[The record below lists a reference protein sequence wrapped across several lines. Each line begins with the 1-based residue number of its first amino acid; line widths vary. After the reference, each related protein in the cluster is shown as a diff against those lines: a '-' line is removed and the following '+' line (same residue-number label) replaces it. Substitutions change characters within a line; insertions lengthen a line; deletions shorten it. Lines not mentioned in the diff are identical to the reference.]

1 MRPLRLEMQAF
12 GPFARLQVIDF
23 SELGSKTFFL
33 IHGPTGSGKTT
44 LLDGLCFA
52 LYGDASGGEREP
64 RDMRS
69 HHAAADRLTQVE
81 FTFSLGDQHY
91 RVRRVPEQRRPARR
105 GDKEVTQA
113 KEAELIALAEGR
125 VLADRWEKVT
135 AAVEGLL
142 GLTSQQF
149 RQIILLPQGR
159 FFEFLKSSS
168 IDRERILQT
177 LFGTE
182 FYKRIEQRLKDDAL
196 VAEREAAAVLQTRQA
211 LLEQAQLPDA
221 AALAT
226 ELARCEQHWVDA
238 RQHQSATQTALE
250 QSQATL
256 NAARAT
262 AERLDELAQARS
274 ALDGLVATKPQRMQR
289 EQTLQRAQAAA
300 ALQPEV
306 LAAAQL
312 RLQAEHAAQQVL
324 ELHTRH
330 TQAVQ
335 QAHAARQAREAA
347 LTRGPE
353 RDGLAAQALEMQR
366 LMAQVQGLELARTAV
381 LQAQKGLT
389 QAEADLKRHQQVL
402 QHTEQAAVTQRTEVQ
417 GLRDRA
423 ALLEAARARHAELQR
438 LVARQARLAQA
449 KADQGPLD
457 TAERE
462 AKAQAQQAL
471 EQLEQGREG
480 LRALQRAWMQG
491 QAARLALHL
500 HQGEPCP
507 VCGSLEHPASAQAGE
522 LITDEALHAA
532 QQRLQQSETA
542 LQQAQ
547 ARLLETGTAAQAG
560 RAALAALQAELT
572 DAQWPDPCP
581 GDPDEEATGQASRVA
596 STAARPTAQPHS
608 ASIEALA
615 AAAAQ
620 LAQAQAAAEQLATQQ
635 ARLEALEG
643 QVQQAREAE
652 RQAALAQQSAAQ
664 TQAGA
669 QAVLDERT
677 QGVPPAW
684 RTPQAVQT
692 ELERLNRERLAID
705 AQLTQTEQA
714 DASAQATL
722 MQTEARWQAAQTAA
736 RQRESEAA
744 AAHQALAKRLLEAG
758 FADALAHQ
766 QASLNEQDRAALE
779 QALQEERNAMAAAQ
793 DRFKRAQAAA
803 GLLVR
808 PDLDALQALQ
818 LKAEQAQQEAIAA
831 SARAEAALA
840 TLQTTARKLADLGE
854 RAAQL
859 EQRFALVRGLADLAS
874 GQNPQRLSLQR
885 YVLATL
891 FEEVLAAT
899 TLRLAVMSRGRYE
912 LRRRYQVTDQRSAG
926 GLDLEVFDQ
935 YTGLQ
940 RPVSTLSG
948 GESFMASLALAL
960 GLSDVV
966 QSHAGGIHLDAIFV
980 DEGFGT
986 LDAEALE
993 WAIRALKDLQRTGRL
1008 VGIISHVSE
1017 LRDWIDARLELRREA
1032 AGSVATFVI

>member
-23 SELGSKTFFL
+23 RELGTKTFFL

-69 HHAAADRLTQVE
+69 HHAPADVLTQVE
-81 FTFSLGDQHY
+81 FTFSLGDQYY
-91 RVRRVPEQRRPARR
+91 RIRRVPEQRRLARR
-105 GDKEVTQA
+105 GGREVTQA
-113 KEAELIALAEGR
+113 KEAELIALADGR

-168 IDRERILQT
+168 TDRERILQT

-221 AALAT
+221 AALVT
-226 ELARCEQHWVDA
+226 ELARCEQHWTDA
-238 RQHQSATQTALE
+238 RQHQSAAQTALE

-256 NAARAT
+256 AAARVT
-262 AERLDELAQARS
+262 VERLDELAQARS
-274 ALDGLVATKPQRMQR
+274 ALDGLVAAEPQRLLR

-300 ALQPEV
+300 GLQPEV

-312 RLQAEHAAQQVL
+312 RVQAEQAARQVR
-324 ELHTRH
+324 ELHTQH

-335 QAHAARQAREAA
+335 QAQVARQARETA
-347 LTRGPE
+347 LARGPE
-353 RDGLAAQALEMQR
+353 RDDLAAQALEMQHLIER
-366 LMAQVQGLELARTAV
+366 VQGLEHARAAA
-381 LQAQKGLT
+381 LQAQKVLA
-389 QAEADLKRHQQVL
+389 QAEAELKRHQQAM
-402 QHTEQAAVTQRTEVQ
+402 QQAEQASALKRTELQ

-423 ALLEAARARHAELQR
+423 AQLEAAQARHSALQR
-438 LVARQARLAQA
+438 LLLRQERLTKAR
-449 KADQGPLD
+449 ADQGPLD
-457 TAERE
+457 ATEQAAQGHLQRATEQLNQERE
-462 AKAQAQQAL
+462 ALRSLQQV
-471 EQLEQGREG
+471 
-480 LRALQRAWMQG
+480 WMQG

-500 HQGEPCP
+500 HTDEPCP
-507 VCGSLEHPASAQAGE
+507 VCGSREHPSRAQAGE
-522 LITDEALHAA
+522 LISDE
-532 QQRLQQSETA
+532 A

-547 ARLLETGTAAQAG
+547 HAVQRSELALQQAQERSLTSGTAAQAG
-560 RAALAALQAELT
+560 RSALAALQDELN
-572 DAQWPDPCP
+572 
-581 GDPDEEATGQASRVA
+581 EAVA
-596 STAARPTAQPHS
+596 SDPS
-608 ASIEALA
+608 LALDVESVA

-620 LAQAQAAAEQLATQQ
+620 LAQALAASQALPAQQ
-635 ARLEALEG
+635 AQLEQIEG
-643 QVQQAREAE
+643 QMQQAREAE
-652 RQAALAQQSAAQ
+652 REAGLAHQVAAQ
-664 TQAGA
+664 A
-669 QAVLDERT
+669 QATAQAILSERT
-677 QGVPPAW
+677 QGVPAAW
-684 RTPQAVQT
+684 TTVHALQA
-692 ELERLNRERLAID
+692 EIERLNRARIAID
-705 AQLTQTEQA
+705 ALLTQTEQT
-714 DASAQATL
+714 DATAQASL
-722 MQTEARWQAAQTAA
+722 IQAQARWQAEQAVV
-736 RQRESEAA
+736 QRREHEAA
-744 AAHQALAKRLLEAG
+744 AADQALAQRLIEAG
-758 FADALAHQ
+758 FADLAAHQ
-766 QASLNEQDRAALE
+766 QASLTPQVRATLE

-793 DRFKRAQAAA
+793 DRLKRAQAAA
-803 GLLVR
+803 ELLVR
-808 PDLDALQALQ
+808 PDLDALQAMH

-831 SARAEAALA
+831 STRAEATLA
-840 TLQTTARKLADLGE
+840 ALQTTARKLADLGE
-854 RAAQL
+854 QAAQL

-899 TLRLAVMSRGRYE
+899 SLRLAVMSRGRYE
-912 LRRRYQVTDQRSAG
+912 LRRRSQVTDQRSAG

-1017 LRDWIDARLELRREA
+1017 LRDWIDARLELRREGS
-1032 AGSVATFVI
+1032 GSVATFVV

>member
-12 GPFARLQVIDF
+12 GPFARQQVIDF
-23 SELGSKTFFL
+23 RELGNKTFFL

-44 LLDGLCFA
+44 VLDGLCFA

-69 HHAAADRLTQVE
+69 HHAPADVLTQVE
-81 FTFSLGDQHY
+81 FTFSLGDQQY
-91 RVRRVPEQRRPARR
+91 RVRRMPEQRRPARR
-105 GDKEVTQA
+105 GGKEATQI
-113 KEAELIALAEGR
+113 KEAELIALSDGR
-125 VLADRWEKVT
+125 VLAARWEKVT
-135 AAVEGLL
+135 AAVEDLL
-142 GLTSQQF
+142 GLNSQQF

-168 IDRERILQT
+168 ADRERILQT

-182 FYKRIEQRLKDDAL
+182 FYKRIEQCLKDDAQ
-196 VAEREAAAVLQTRQA
+196 VAEREAAAVLQARQT
-211 LLEQAQLPDA
+211 LLEQAQVPDSS
-221 AALAT
+221 ALAN
-226 ELARCEQHWVDA
+226 ELVRCEQHVSDA
-238 RQHQSATQTALE
+238 RLIQRSAQLALE
-250 QSQATL
+250 QSQAALSAGRLTVS
-256 NAARAT
+256 
-262 AERLDELAQARS
+262 RLDELAQARS
-274 ALDGLVATKPQRMQR
+274 ALDGLVAAEPQRMQR
-289 EQTLQRAQAAA
+289 EQTLQRALSAA

-312 RLQAEHAAQQVL
+312 RMQAEQAVQQVL

-335 QAHAARQAREAA
+335 QAQAARQARETA
-347 LTRGPE
+347 LARVSE

-366 LMAQVQGLELARTAV
+366 LIERVQGLELARAV
-381 LQAQKGLT
+381 FAQAQKGLA
-389 QAEADLKRHQQVL
+389 QAEAELKRHQQDL
-402 QHTEQAAVTQRTEVQ
+402 QHREQASALQRTGLQE
-417 GLRDRA
+417 LRDRA

-438 LVARQARLAQA
+438 LVARQERLAQA

-457 TAERE
+457 AAERE
-462 AKAQAQQAL
+462 ARAQVQQAL
-471 EQLEQGREG
+471 EQLDQGREG

-500 HQGEPCP
+500 HAGEACP

-532 QQRLQQSETA
+532 QQQQQQSETA

-547 ARLLETGTAAQAG
+547 TRLLAAGTAAQAG
-560 RAALAALQAELT
+560 RAALTALQTELGE
-572 DAQWPDPCP
+572 ALSHDPCP
-581 GDPDEEATGQASRVA
+581 DDPDEGSTGTVSRAA
-596 STAARPTAQPHS
+596 STVPGPMAEPGS
-608 ASIEALA
+608 AWAEALA
-615 AAAAQ
+615 ATASR
-620 LAQAQAAAEQLATQQ
+620 LAQAQAAAQQLPTQL

-643 QVQQAREAE
+643 QVQQARETE
-652 RQAALAQQSAAQ
+652 RQAALAQQNAAQ
-664 TQAGA
+664 A
-669 QAVLDERT
+669 QASAQAILDERM
-677 QGVPPAW
+677 QGVPVAW
-684 RTPQAVQT
+684 STPQAVHT
-692 ELERLNRERLAID
+692 ELERLNRERLAIE
-705 AQLTQTEQA
+705 ALLSQTEQA
-714 DASAQATL
+714 DATAQATL
-722 MQTEARWQAAQTAA
+722 VQAEARWQAQHAA
-736 RQRESEAA
+736 ALQRESEAG
-744 AAHQALAKRLLEAG
+744 AAHQALAQRLLEAG

-766 QASLNEQDRAALE
+766 QASLTEEERATLE
-779 QALQEERNAMAAAQ
+779 QSLQHERDALAAAR
-793 DRFKRAQAAA
+793 DRLSRAQSAVQS
-803 GLLVR
+803 LVR
-808 PDLDALQALQ
+808 PDLDALQARYAQ
-818 LKAEQAQQEAIAA
+818 AQQAQQEAIAE
-831 SARAEAALA
+831 STRAETAL
-840 TLQTTARKLADLGE
+840 TRLQSTARKLADLGE
-854 RAAQL
+854 QALKL

-912 LRRRYQVTDQRSAG
+912 LRRRSLVTDQRSAG

-1017 LRDWIDARLELRREA
+1017 LRDWIDARLELRREGS
-1032 AGSVATFVI
+1032 GSVAAFLV